1 MISLG
6 SMLPHLVSKWNLSEI
21 QAGNL
26 TALLPAGILAGSLFF
41 GPVVDRFSYKY
52 LLIGCAI
59 LIGLGLNGLASSVGL
74 IYVHLGL
81 FFAGFGGGAING
93 ATNALVADLSMKDP
107 QKRSANLSFLGVFF
121 GIGAI
126 MTPSLLGVLGEW
138 FSRDTIIS
146 GIGSFVV
153 IPSLFFASIRFP
165 LPKQPQG
172 FPLKTGLR
180 MAGEIPLLLLGMI
193 LFFQSGW
200 EGIISNWSTIFLE
213 DIAGRSP
220 DNALFSL
227 SLFVLSLTLTRLV
240 LVPLLKRVRPYQV
253 LIGSLIVN
261 YSGVLFFN
269 LPIGSFSI
277 YLALILVGIGSAAG
291 FPVILSYV
299 AELYSSLSG
308 TAFSLVFVIAL
319 LGNILVN
326 YTMGVISYLY
336 GIEQYVKMLLAIQ
349 LFLTVFLIVALRNI
363 STKIKV

>member
-1 MISLG
+1 M
-6 SMLPHLVSKWNLSEI
+6 
-21 QAGNL
+21 
-26 TALLPAGILAGSLFF
+26 
-41 GPVVDRFSYKY
+41 
-52 LLIGCAI
+52 
-59 LIGLGLNGLASSVGL
+59 
-74 IYVHLGL
+74 
-81 FFAGFGGGAING
+81 
-93 ATNALVADLSMKDP
+93 
-107 QKRSANLSFLGVFF
+107 
-121 GIGAI
+121 
-126 MTPSLLGVLGEW
+126 
-138 FSRDTIIS
+138 
-146 GIGSFVV
+146 
-153 IPSLFFASIRFP
+153 
-165 LPKQPQG
+165 
-172 FPLKTGLR
+172 
-180 MAGEIPLLLLGMI
+180 
-193 LFFQSGW
+193 
-200 EGIISNWSTIFLE
+200 
-213 DIAGRSP
+213 
-220 DNALFSL
+220 
-227 SLFVLSLTLTRLV
+227 
-240 LVPLLKRVRPYQV
+240 RPYQV